1 MWNKVLAFFLAVL
14 IILIPIEV
22 SGQEIEN
29 LEGQVTALG
38 LNEKAPFAGILLDNV
53 AASKMIADKKYA
65 ALELELEL
73 RKEFAKQFADKKMAF
88 DLLSADHTSLLKTHE
103 ELLRVKNA
111 QIDDLNKFIKDE
123 IGPDY
128 SSLWFAG
135 GVLAGILVSVA
146 IFFAAV
152 EIRDHGQ

>member
-1 MWNKVLAFFLAVL
+1 MWSKALTFFLVVL
-14 IILIPIEV
+14 ILLIPIEV

-65 ALELELEL
+65 ALQLELEL
-73 RKEFAKQFADKKMAF
+73 RKEFAKEFAEKKMAF

-103 ELLRVKNA
+103 ELMKVKNA
-111 QIDDLNKFIKDE
+111 QVDDLNKFIKDE
-123 IGPDY
+123 MGPDY

-135 GVLAGILVSVA
+135 GVLAGIALSVA

-152 EIRDHGQ
+152 EIKN

>member
-1 MWNKVLAFFLAVL
+1 MWSKVLAFFLVIL
-14 IILIPIEV
+14 IIMIPIEI

-29 LEGQVTALG
+29 VEGQVTALG
-38 LNEKAPFAGILLDNV
+38 LNERAPFAGILLDNI

-73 RKEFAKQFADKKMAF
+73 RKEFAKEFAEKKMAF
-88 DLLSADHTSLLKTHE
+88 DLLSADHASLLKTHE
-103 ELLRVKNA
+103 ELMKVKNG

-123 IGPDY
+123 LGPDY

-135 GVLAGILVSVA
+135 GVLAGIVVSVA
-146 IFFAAV
+146 IFFAAT
-152 EIRDHGQ
+152 EIKN

>member
-1 MWNKVLAFFLAVL
+1 MWSKVLAFFLVIL

-38 LNEKAPFAGILLDNV
+38 LNERAPFAGILLDNV

-73 RKEFAKQFADKKMAF
+73 RKEFAKEFAEKKMAF
-88 DLLSADHTSLLKTHE
+88 DLLSTDHASLLKTHE
-103 ELLRVKNA
+103 ELMKVKNG

-123 IGPDY
+123 LGPDY

-146 IFFAAV
+146 IFFAAT
-152 EIRDHGQ
+152 EIKN